1 MRAARLDKRI
11 TIQSRTEAQ
20 DSTTGET
27 TYTWADVDTVWAEV
41 QELRGREYF
50 AARQVQ
56 SDIGVKFTIRYRSDV
71 TVLNRI
77 SYGSRTYNIRHIAT
91 LGRKYGLEI
100 FADAQVT

>member
-1 MRAARLDKRI
+1 MRAARLDRRI

-20 DSTTGET
+20 DATTGEA
-27 TYTWADVDTVWAEV
+27 TYTWADVDTVWAEI

-56 SDIGVKFTIRYRSDV
+56 ADIGVKFTIRYRAGV

-77 SYGSRTYNIRHIAT
+77 SYDGRVYNIRHIAT
-91 LGRKYGLEI
+91 LGRKAGLEI

>member
-1 MRAARLDKRI
+1 MRAGRLDKRI
-11 TIQSRTEAQ
+11 VIQTRTASQ

-27 TYTWADVDTVWAEV
+27 TYTWADAVTVWAAMD
-41 QELRGREYF
+41 ELRGREYF

-56 SDIGVKFTIRYRSDV
+56 ADIGVKFTIRYRSDV

-77 SYGSRTYNIRHIAT
+77 SYDGRIYDIRHIAT
-91 LGRKYGLEI
+91 LGRKYAMEL